1 VSDKAG
7 LTFAAGLRSILRQDP
22 NVIMVGEVRDLET
35 AQVAFQAAQTGHM
48 VLSTLH
54 TNDAPSAVTRLVEMG
69 LPAYLVASSVVAV
82 LAQRLVRRLCECK
95 TASADGTARPRGC
108 EACRFSGYRGR
119 MAVYE
124 LMRLT
129 PRVRSVILA
138 RGGDDLVRS
147 AAQATGMETMFQDG
161 MRKVAA
167 GITTV
172 DELLRV
178 VPPDEGDEPAHTET
192 AAEPH
197 PSVPSALSG
206 DVLRARRSRIVLVE
220 DDAPLRS
227 ALADILESDH
237 YEVMPAANGAE
248 ALSLIYGRQPD
259 LVLTD
264 LNMPEMNGIEL
275 LKRLRADLSTCQ
287 LPVVMLTVE
296 SALDTE
302 VQALSLGAD
311 DYLTKPVERGRLLG
325 RVRRALFRSRLR
337 VA

>member
-1 VSDKAG
+1 
-7 LTFAAGLRSILRQDP
+7 
-22 NVIMVGEVRDLET
+22 MVGEVRDLET

-95 TASADGTARPRGC
+95 TTSADGSARPKGC

-161 MRKVAA
+161 QRKVAK
-167 GITTV
+167 GLTTTEEV
-172 DELLRV
+172 LRV
-178 VPPDEGDEPAHTET
+178 VPPDEGEEPAQ
-192 AAEPH
+192 AEEPEVEAP

-206 DVLRARRSRIVLVE
+206 DVLRARRSRIVLAE
-220 DDAPLRS
+220 DDAPLRT
-227 ALADILESDH
+227 ALTEILEGDN
-237 YEVMPAANGAE
+237 YEVIAAATGAE
-248 ALSLIYGRQPD
+248 ALGLVYSAQPD

-264 LNMPEMNGIEL
+264 IKMPGMDGIEL

-296 SALDTE
+296 SGLDTE
-302 VQALSLGAD
+302 MQALSLGAD